1 MGRTETLFEPSRD
14 EDLDQWL
21 KGLDECRAQSVRI
34 LGGVQ
39 ICVSWFLIVPFLVA
53 LGGLGWVSLALF
65 VGAAGSLIV
74 LPRSYRAGAIAIC
87 ASQLVAAVFAVRTL
101 DVGVTQWTLG
111 LAVATTTALLGLRW
125 GQGEAA
131 LVSVF
136 LLATDGTA
144 TPWTSASFLSGI
156 ALIWSALFVV
166 WLGLRPLQQTVGW
179 AMTSHQEARRRAE
192 EAERHRGEL
201 GRTVKSLYD
210 THERLERLTTEL
222 DRARQAAEHARTLK
236 ARFAAYISHELR
248 TPLNLIIGFSEMM
261 VMAPHT
267 YGEDV
272 LPTAYRGDINAI
284 FQSARHL
291 STLINDVL
299 DLSQIDAHRMA
310 LDRDDAVI
318 RDVILEAVA
327 TIDAAYAEKGLW
339 IKVDAPES
347 LPVLYIDRT
356 RVRQVLINLLG
367 NALRYTDRG
376 GVSISASL
384 VGSEVIVAVADTGIG
399 IPPDELP
406 GVFDD
411 FRQVERPEGEDDEGS
426 GLGLAIARRFVAMH
440 GGWMRADSTPGTG
453 TTVMFALP
461 ADHTFSLSSPSGDA
475 SDRAGGTVSTLPVV
489 AVIADDPWLLRTSQ
503 RYLDGYRVMTVPDRV
518 SLTERRW
525 QREGIVALVV
535 SSPSDEAGWSQLH
548 EASRAAGTVPIICC
562 SLRGGREAIS
572 SLGVE
577 DYVDKPFTRD
587 RIAQVLDRHRV
598 GRGTRTVLVI
608 DDDHEMIRL
617 LTRMIHSVSRRFRVL
632 KAFGGLMAL
641 EVMRETRPDLVL
653 LDLLMPG
660 LDGYGVLQ
668 QMRSD
673 DSLKDIP
680 VVIVTAK
687 GIEDDAIVAGMFGL
701 VRTGG
706 FPAGELMRC
715 LQATLDNLNAQ
726 GSSELRIAPEEVP
739 PG

>member
-1 MGRTETLFEPSRD
+1 MGRTETFQVPPSD

-34 LGGVQ
+34 LGAVQ
-39 ICVSWFLIVPFLVA
+39 MCVSWFLIVPFLVA

-65 VGAAGSLIV
+65 LGAAVSLF
-74 LPRSYRAGAIAIC
+74 LLSRTYRAGAIAIC
-87 ASQLVAAVFAVRTL
+87 ASQLIAAVLAVRTV
-101 DVGVTQWTLG
+101 DVGVTQWTFG
-111 LAVATTTALLGLRW
+111 LAVASTTALLGVRW
-125 GQGEAA
+125 GVAEAA
-131 LVSVF
+131 AVSLF
-136 LLATDGTA
+136 LLVNDGTPI
-144 TPWTSASFLSGI
+144 PWTSPTFLSGF
-156 ALIWSALFVV
+156 AMTWSALFVV

-179 AMTSHQEARRRAE
+179 AMTSHQEARKRAE

-201 GRTVKSLYD
+201 GRTVKSLSE

-267 YGEDV
+267 YGNDV
-272 LPTAYRGDINAI
+272 LPAAYRGDINAI

-310 LDRDDAVI
+310 LDRDDVAI
-318 RDVILEAVA
+318 RDVIVEAVA
-327 TIDAAYAEKGLW
+327 TIEAAYAEKGLW
-339 IKVDAPES
+339 IRVDASDS
-347 LPVLYIDRT
+347 LPLLYIDRT

-367 NALRYTDRG
+367 NALRYTNQG

-384 VGSEVIVAVADTGIG
+384 VGADVVVAVTDTGIG

-411 FRQVERPEGEDDEGS
+411 FRQVERLDGDDGEGS
-426 GLGLAIARRFVAMH
+426 GLGLAIARRFVALH

-461 ADHTFSLSSPSGDA
+461 SDHTFSLSSPSSDTG
-475 SDRAGGTVSTLPVV
+475 DRATGTASTLPVV
-489 AVIADDPWLLRTSQ
+489 ALIADDPWLLRTSQ
-503 RYLDGYRVMTVPDRV
+503 RYLDGYRVMVVPDRL
-518 SLTERRW
+518 SLTERQW
-525 QREGIVALVV
+525 QREGVVAVIV
-535 SSPSDEAGWSQLH
+535 SSPGDEAGWSQLQA
-548 EASRAAGTVPIICC
+548 ASRAAGTTPIIYC

-587 RIAQVLDRHRV
+587 RLAQVLERHRV

-641 EVMRETRPDLVL
+641 EVMRESKPDLVL

-687 GIEDDAIVAGMFGL
+687 GLEDDAIVAGMFGL

-726 GSSELRIAPEEVP
+726 GSSELRIAREAVP

>member
-1 MGRTETLFEPSRD
+1 MGRTETRIGLARD

-21 KGLDECRAQSVRI
+21 QGLDECRAQSVRI

-39 ICVSWFLIVPFLVA
+39 ICLSWLLIVPFLVA
-53 LGGLGWVSLALF
+53 LAGLGWVSLALF
-65 VGAAGSLIV
+65 VGAVGSLIL
-74 LPRSYRAGAIAIC
+74 LPRSYRAGAIVIC
-87 ASQLVAAVFAVRTL
+87 ASQLVAAVLAVRTL
-101 DVGVTQWTLG
+101 DLGVTQWTLA
-111 LAVATTTALLGLRW
+111 LAVAAATALLGFRW
-125 GQGEAA
+125 GLAEAA
-131 LVSVF
+131 LVSCF
-136 LLATDGTA
+136 LLVTDGA
-144 TPWTSASFLSGI
+144 STPWASAGFLSGM
-156 ALIWSALFVV
+156 AMTWSAFFVV

-201 GRTVKSLYD
+201 GRTVKSLHD
-210 THERLERLTTEL
+210 THERLERLTVEL

-272 LPTAYRGDINAI
+272 LPAAYRGDINAVY
-284 FQSARHL
+284 QSARHL

-310 LDRDDAVI
+310 LDRDDVVI
-318 RDVILEAVA
+318 RDVIVEAVA
-327 TIDAAYAEKGLW
+327 TIDAAYSEKGLW
-339 IKVDAPES
+339 IKVDAPEG
-347 LPVLYIDRT
+347 LPPLYIDRT

-384 VGSEVIVAVADTGIG
+384 VGTEVIVAVADTGIG
-399 IPPDELP
+399 IPPEELP
-406 GVFDD
+406 RVFDD
-411 FRQVERPEGEDDEGS
+411 FRRVDRPEGDDEGS
-426 GLGLAIARRFVAMH
+426 GLGLAIARRFVALH
-440 GGWMRADSTPGTG
+440 GGWMRAESVPGAG
-453 TTVMFALP
+453 TTVRFALP
-461 ADHTFSLSSPSGDA
+461 ADHAFSLSPSAGEA
-475 SDRAGGTVSTLPVV
+475 IDRAATSLAGLPVV
-489 AVIADDPWLLRTSQ
+489 AVIADDPWLLRTSR

-535 SSPSDEAGWSQLH
+535 SAPSDEAGWGELQV
-548 EASRAAGTVPIICC
+548 ASRAAGTVPIICC

-577 DYVDKPFTRD
+577 DYVDKPFTRE
-587 RIAQVLDRHRV
+587 RIAQVLDRHRI
-598 GRGTRTVLVI
+598 GRRTRNVLVI
-608 DDDHEMIRL
+608 DDDHEMVRL
-617 LTRMIHSVSRRFRVL
+617 LTRMIHSISRRFRVL
-632 KAFGGLMAL
+632 KAFDGPMAL
-641 EVMRETRPDLVL
+641 EIMRQTRPDLVL

-668 QMRSD
+668 RMRSD
-673 DSLKDIP
+673 DALKDVP

-687 GIEDDAIVAGMFGL
+687 GLEDDAIVAGMFGL

-715 LQATLDNLNAQ
+715 LQATLDNLNSQ
-726 GSSELRIAPEEVP
+726 GSSELRIALEAAP
-739 PG
+739 PD